1 MSICYLGLYLII
13 TMFFYPWVI
22 FYSESFDKT
31 SEIKNGSSKQLSLL
45 VSSSL
50 VQETMYRENGHCV
63 VRNLALHTQRKLWPT
78 SLEGPVMSAFVIPD
92 GPLRPH
98 QIICANRMTQG
109 EPLEPD
115 GIQISRKG
123 HGLDSEFNPWVK
135 NQSIMPNIIIKLQLK
150 SDKKLGWAFLVG
162 STLCGLPYI
171 VARSR

>member
-31 SEIKNGSSKQLSLL
+31 SEIKNGPSKQLSLL

-50 VQETMYRENGHCV
+50 VQETMYRENDHCV

-123 HGLDSEFNPWVK
+123 HRLDSEFNHVGKEPINHAKYYNKASIKIWQEAWV
-135 NQSIMPNIIIKLQLK
+135 SF
-150 SDKKLGWAFLVG
+150 SGWQYSVW
-162 STLCGLPYI
+162 TTTHCGQE
-171 VARSR
+171 